1 MPVRAPQA
9 SLVGMGIAFNPALQ
23 YIGTGPNRNLPPF
36 SANLTL
42 TPQLHNDLRYFKSTT
57 PPLVNEAYKA
67 WNGQGVTGSPKCV
80 TKGPGQPC
88 GVLKGNTISIELLP
102 AGKVQPIYAR
112 ICTPAFVRRASQPRV
127 HACGSASLLRC

>member
-1 MPVRAPQA
+1 MRAPQA
-9 SLVGMGIAFNPALQ
+9 SLIGMVFAFNPTLQ
-23 YIGTGPNRNLPPF
+23 YIGANP
-36 SANLTL
+36 NLTF

-67 WNGQGVTGSPKCV
+67 WNGRGVTGSPKCV

-102 AGKVQPIYAR
+102 AGKVRPYDLSPAIQ
-112 ICTPAFVRRASQPRV
+112 TPA
-127 HACGSASLLRC
+127 